1 LTKEKAMTMYAV
13 IRAGGK
19 QYRVAPEDVL
29 DIDRIS
35 GEPGDNLEF
44 ADVLLLGGG
53 EGEPQIGAPLVSGAT
68 VAAELVEHRRGEKII
83 IFKKKRRQ
91 NYRRKKGHRQE
102 LTTIRITQIL
112 SDGEKPKKE
121 AKAKTPVEKS
131 AAAEKGAAKEAKAAP
146 AEGAQPKTEKA
157 PKAKAKPA
165 KTEE

>member
-29 DIDRIS
+29 DIDRIP

-53 EGEPQIGAPLVSGAT
+53 DGEPQIGAPLVSGAT

-83 IFKKKRRQ
+83 VFKKKRRQ

-121 AKAKTPVEKS
+121 AKAKPAAEKS
-131 AAAEKGAAKEAKAAP
+131 AASEATAAP
-146 AEGAQPKTEKA
+146 AEGAKPKTEKA
-157 PKAKAKPA
+157 PKAKAKA
-165 KTEE
+165 EKTEE

>member
-1 LTKEKAMTMYAV
+1 MYAV

-19 QYRVAPEDVL
+19 QYRVSPEDVL

-35 GEPGDNLEF
+35 GEPGDKVEF

-53 EGEPQIGAPLVSGAT
+53 DGEPQIGAPLVSGAT

-83 IFKKKRRQ
+83 VFKKKRRQ

-102 LTTIRITQIL
+102 LTTVRITQIL
-112 SDGEKPKKE
+112 SNGEKPKKE
-121 AKAKTPVEKS
+121 AKAKP
-131 AAAEKGAAKEAKAAP
+131 AAEKTAASETKAAP
-146 AEGAQPKTEKA
+146 AEAGSATPKAEKA